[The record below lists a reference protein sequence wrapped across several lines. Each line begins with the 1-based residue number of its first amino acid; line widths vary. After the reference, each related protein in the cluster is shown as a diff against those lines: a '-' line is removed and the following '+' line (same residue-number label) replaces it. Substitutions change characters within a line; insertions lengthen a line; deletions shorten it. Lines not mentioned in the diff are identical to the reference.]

1 MLLRHLYEA
10 DSEEAK
16 LIRLSEIGK
25 EIYPKRKTSIERVFG
40 ISKMNHCLGFT
51 FLRGLKKNEDRS
63 LMILSMYNL
72 KKLATIMW

>member
-1 MLLRHLYEA
+1 MILRHFYEA

-16 LIRLSEIGK
+16 LIRLSEVGK
-25 EIYPKRKTSIERVFG
+25 DIYPKRKTSVERVFG

-63 LMILSMYNL
+63 FMILSMYNL
-72 KKLATIMW
+72 KKLATIIW

>member
-1 MLLRHLYEA
+1 MILRHFYEA

-16 LIRLSEIGK
+16 LIRLSEVGK
-25 EIYPKRKTSIERVFG
+25 DIYPIRKTSVERVFG

>member
-1 MLLRHLYEA
+1 VILRHFYEA

-16 LIRLSEIGK
+16 LIRLSEVGK
-25 EIYPKRKTSIERVFG
+25 DIYPKRKTSVERVFG